1 MKPNK
6 PETKVNIKDIKEMF
20 AEYARK
26 EMEFIEKSDPDKIYH
41 RVMPNLKDK
50 TKGSIDFLYKYI
62 VVGGMIDGDTIYLNK
77 LRVSKFGSEDD
88 IDSVLDKIYEVVSKG
103 DMKVVNQ
110 LWYNKTRLPSWSHFR

>member
-110 LWYNKTRLPSWSHFR
+110 L

>member
-6 PETKVNIKDIKEMF
+6 PQSKVNIKDIKEMF
-20 AEYARK
+20 KDYAKK
-26 EMEFIEKSDPDKIYH
+26 ELEFIENSDPDKIYH
-41 RVMPNLKDK
+41 RVLPNLKDK

-88 IDSVLDKIYEVVSKG
+88 IDLVLKKIEEIVNKG
-103 DMKVVNQ
+103 DMKIVNQ
-110 LWYNKTRLPSWSHFR
+110 L